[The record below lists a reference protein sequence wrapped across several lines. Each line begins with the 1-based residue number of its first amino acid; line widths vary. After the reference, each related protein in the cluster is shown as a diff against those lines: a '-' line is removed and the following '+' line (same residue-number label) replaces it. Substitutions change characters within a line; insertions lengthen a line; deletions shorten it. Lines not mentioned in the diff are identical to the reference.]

1 MAAKLHLAENALAL
15 HLFLQRLESLV
26 DVIVTDEN
34 LHASF
39 LLNGNL
45 VVGCLGGQ
53 KRPSESGANSR
64 VGFKSPSGTRGFGRR
79 FGPRRLRAGRDGR
92 CG

>member
-26 DVIVTDEN
+26 DVVVTDEN

-39 LLNGNL
+39 LLKWQS
-45 VVGCLGGQ
+45 GCRMRGGPQ
-53 KRPSESGANSR
+53 TARR
-64 VGFKSPSGTRGFGRR
+64 VGRK
-79 FGPRRLRAGRDGR
+79 
-92 CG
+92 